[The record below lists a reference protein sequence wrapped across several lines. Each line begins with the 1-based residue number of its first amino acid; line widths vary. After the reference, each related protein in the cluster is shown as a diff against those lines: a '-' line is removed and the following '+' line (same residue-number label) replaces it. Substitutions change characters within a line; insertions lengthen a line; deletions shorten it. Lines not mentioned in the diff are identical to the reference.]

1 MSLIVKNLMEDIVER
16 KLTAMLP
23 QLGCCDCDICR
34 TDILC
39 YSLNRLHPKY
49 VATTQGE
56 LLSRIDSLSST
67 FDIAVI
73 TEITNAAEVVKKHP
87 RHD

>member
-16 KLTAMLP
+16 KLNAMLP
-23 QLGCCDCDICR
+23 KLGCCDCDICR